1 VRGSRTC
8 IALLLATGLAGCGS
22 SGDHQQGLTSGQAQ
36 ALVAQLEA
44 ARSSAAA
51 RDMAATRAAIDKFR
65 ASVARLR
72 RSGALSDGTARS
84 LRIGAAR
91 VLERVQSDSA
101 PPPQPAAPPATQTT
115 PAPAPPAPPGKK
127 KHEDNKKH
135 DKGKGHGHG
144 EEGD

>member
-8 IALLLATGLAGCGS
+8 IALLLVAGLAGCGS
-22 SGDHQQGLTSGQAQ
+22 SGDHPQGLTSGQAQ
-36 ALVAQLEA
+36 SLVAQLEA

-65 ASVARLR
+65 GSVARLR

-91 VLERVQSDSA
+91 VLDRVHSDSA

-127 KHEDNKKH
+127 KHEDKKKH
-135 DKGKGHGHG
+135 DKAKGDGHG

>member
-8 IALLLATGLAGCGS
+8 IALLLVAGLAGCGS
-22 SGDHQQGLTSGQAQ
+22 SGDDQQGLTGSQAQ
-36 ALVAQLEA
+36 ALIAQLEA
-44 ARSSAAA
+44 ARSGAAA
-51 RDMAATRAAIDKFR
+51 RDMAATRTAIDKFR
-65 ASVARLR
+65 RSVARLR

-91 VLERVQSDSA
+91 VLERVHSDSA

-127 KHEDNKKH
+127 KHEDKKKH
-135 DKGKGHGHG
+135 DKGNGHGHG